1 MTITDEELAAF
12 ADGELHGEEA
22 ARVAAAVENSPAL
35 AATLEQHR
43 ALRASLGAHFSPIL
57 NQEVPNRLSDLLK
70 PQTNVVELSSAREA
84 RIQKRGMARWGW
96 IVGPALAASLAIV
109 LVLPRESGLS
119 GYADP
124 QLATVLDRQLV
135 AGQDPAAEMRILLSF
150 EREGGDLC
158 RAFASSTMSGIACKD
173 DRGWAFV
180 ERMEGIATSDAGYR
194 QVGNAQAD
202 LMAAAQEMAVNG
214 ALDQEQERAARS
226 GAWQAD

>member
-22 ARVAAAVENSPAL
+22 ARVAAAVESSPELSAR
-35 AATLEQHR
+35 LEQHR

-57 NQEVPNRLSDLLK
+57 DQEVPNRLSDLLK

-84 RIQKRGMARWGW
+84 GIQKRGMARWGW
-96 IVGPALAASLAIV
+96 IVGSALAASLAIV
-109 LVLPRESGLS
+109 LVLPREGGLS

-124 QLATVLDRQLV
+124 QLATVLDQQLV
-135 AGQDPAAEMRILLSF
+135 AEQDPAAETRILLSF

-158 RAFASSTMSGIACKD
+158 RAFASSAMSGIACKD

-180 ERMEGIATSDAGYR
+180 ERMEGIAPPDSGYR
-194 QVGNAQAD
+194 QAGNAEGD
-202 LMAAAQEMAVNG
+202 LMAAAQEMAASS
-214 ALDQEQERAARS
+214 ALDEEGERAARN
-226 GAWQAD
+226 GDWQVD